1 MTNEDRPPMLG
12 RRWRDEN
19 GDVWECTSV
28 VLTPGDQR
36 FEFVRR
42 SAPMRPNRIA
52 QMWGPAEDWEEL
64 TQ

>member
-1 MTNEDRPPMLG
+1 MSEKSNAEHHPMLG

-36 FEFVRR
+36 FEFVLARAR
-42 SAPMRPNRIA
+42 ERIEG
-52 QMWGPAEDWEEL
+52 QEG
-64 TQ
+64 